1 VRVLGVDGAKGGW
14 VIVVLDEGRYVE
26 SRLVERFA
34 GAVADDAVVIGV
46 DIPLGETTSAARR
59 ADSAARAFLGPRRS
73 SVFTPP
79 PLSTAAAAE
88 YADAKRLAIAATGKA
103 ISKQAWHLLPKMLD
117 AASHWRAAPLRIREV
132 SPEASFR
139 AMAGAPLTTSKRT
152 AAGIT
157 DRRRLLEQHGI
168 HVDDALH
175 GVRGVKVD
183 DVLDAAA
190 VAWSA
195 DRIATG
201 AARSLPDPPELDDA
215 GRPVAIWY

>member
-14 VIVVLDEGRYVE
+14 VIVVLDDGRFVE

-34 GAVADDAVVIGV
+34 GAVAEDAVVIGV
-46 DIPLGETTSAARR
+46 DIPLGETTSAARC
-59 ADSAARAFLGPRRS
+59 ADSAARALLGPRRS

-79 PLSTAAAAE
+79 PLSTAAAAD
-88 YADAKRLAIAATGKA
+88 YAGAKRIAIASTGKS

-117 AASHWRAAPLRIREV
+117 AVPHWRAAPLRIREV

-139 AMAGAPLTTSKRT
+139 AMAGAPLATSKRT

-157 DRRRLLEQHGI
+157 DRHQLLEQHGI
-168 HVDDALH
+168 RVGDALND
-175 GVRGVKVD
+175 VRGVGVD

-195 DRIATG
+195 DRIARDQ
-201 AARSLPDPPELDDA
+201 ARCLPDPPELDDA